1 MSLTPMYKQVA
12 ITASMLFALFA
23 CTTQPEI
30 KSSSCIHETFHIP
43 ATPRSLYFFN
53 QQINLQDWD
62 IKERLDRELLV
73 NTYFQSSTSLAIK
86 RANRYF
92 PAIEKI
98 LKEEGVPDDFKYLCV
113 AESNLSN
120 VVSPAGAAGF
130 WQFMPGTAPSYGLK
144 INDEIDDRNNLEK
157 STRAA
162 CNLIKSNHA
171 LFNDW
176 INACAAYNRGPGGLQ
191 QDMNSQGVT
200 HFFDTELNP
209 ETARYVFRIMALKMI
224 LENPKAYGYNLTNDQ
239 RYLSIPVKAVLVKQP
254 INNLA
259 LWARNHKTSLKIVRL
274 LNPWILGNQLSKK
287 SVPCTIELPKNKNQ
301 FGLYK

>member
-1 MSLTPMYKQVA
+1 MFLNPMFKQVA
-12 ITASMLFALFA
+12 IAASMLFALFA
-23 CTTQPEI
+23 CTTQPDI
-30 KSSSCIHETFHIP
+30 KNSSCTHKAFQIP
-43 ATPRSLYFFN
+43 ATPSSLDFFN
-53 QQINLQDWD
+53 QQINLKDWD

-130 WQFMPGTAPSYGLK
+130 WQFMPGTAPSYGL
-144 INDEIDDRNNLEK
+144 IISDEIDERNNLEK

-162 CNLIKSNHA
+162 CKLIKSNHT

-191 QDMNSQGVT
+191 QDMNSQGVN

-209 ETARYVFRIMALKMI
+209 ETARYVFRIMALKLI
-224 LENPKAYGYNLTNDQ
+224 LENPKAYGYNLAKGQ
-239 RYLSIPVKAVLVKQP
+239 GYAPIPVKAIVVRQP
-254 INNLA
+254 INDLA
-259 LWARNHKTSLKIVRL
+259 VWAKNHKTSVKIVRL
-274 LNPWILGNQLSKK
+274 LNPWILGKQLSKK
-287 SVPCTIELPKNKNQ
+287 SIPCTIELPKNKNQ
-301 FGLYK
+301 LGLYK

>member
-1 MSLTPMYKQVA
+1 MFLNPMFKRVA
-12 ITASMLFALFA
+12 IAASMLFALFA
-23 CTTQPEI
+23 CTTQPDI
-30 KSSSCIHETFHIP
+30 KNSSCTQETFHIP

-130 WQFMPGTAPSYGLK
+130 WQFMPGTAPSYGLV

-162 CNLIKSNHA
+162 CKLIKSNHA

-224 LENPKAYGYNLTNDQ
+224 LENPKAFGYNLANDL
-239 RYLSIPVKAVLVKQP
+239 RYSSIPVKAVAVNQP
-254 INNLA
+254 INDLA
-259 LWARNHKTSLKIVRL
+259 LWAKNHKTSLKIVRL
-274 LNPWILGNQLSKK
+274 LNPWILGKQLSKK
-287 SVPCTIELPKNKNQ
+287 SVPCSIELPKNKNQ
-301 FGLYK
+301 LGLYK

>member
-1 MSLTPMYKQVA
+1 MFLNPMFKQVA
-12 ITASMLFALFA
+12 IAASMLFALFA
-23 CTTQPEI
+23 CTTQPDI
-30 KSSSCIHETFHIP
+30 KNSSCTHEALQIP
-43 ATPRSLYFFN
+43 AIPSSLDFFN

-73 NTYFQSSTSLAIK
+73 NTYFQSSTCLALK
-86 RANRYF
+86 RANKYF

-130 WQFMPGTAPSYGLK
+130 WQFMPGTAPSYGLI
-144 INDEIDDRNNLEK
+144 INDEIDERNNLEK

-162 CNLIKSNHA
+162 CKLIKSNHA

-191 QDMNSQGVT
+191 QDMNSQGVH

-209 ETARYVFRIMALKMI
+209 ETARYVFRIMALKII
-224 LENPKAYGYNLTNDQ
+224 LENPKAYGYNLGKTQ
-239 RYLSIPVKAVLVKQP
+239 IYLPISVKAVVVKQP

-259 LWARNHKTSLKIVRL
+259 VWAKKHKTSLKIVRL
-274 LNPWILGNQLSKK
+274 LNPWILGKQLTKK

-301 FGLYK
+301 LGLYK